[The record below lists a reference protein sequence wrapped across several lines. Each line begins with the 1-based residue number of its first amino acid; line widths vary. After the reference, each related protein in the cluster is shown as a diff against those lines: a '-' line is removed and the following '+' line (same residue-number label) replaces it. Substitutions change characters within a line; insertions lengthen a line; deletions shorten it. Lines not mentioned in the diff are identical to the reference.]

1 MKKVTTTFLILFL
14 FCSLGV
20 SAQGKKPLKDR
31 VDAMKI
37 GFLTDRLNLTP
48 EEAKT
53 FWPVYNMYSDDL
65 DKLRKDRRENIINAR
80 ENFDDM
86 SDADLEKTVDNE
98 IIFRQNE
105 LEILKKYHP
114 QFKKILPIKKVA
126 KLYKSEED
134 FKRRLLDMIQD
145 RREDRRDGQRQGS
158 PPNIH

>member
-1 MKKVTTTFLILFL
+1 MKRTAKCFLILLFL
-14 FCSLGV
+14 YSTGLP
-20 SAQGKKPLKDR
+20 AQEKRPAKER

-37 GFLTDRLNLTP
+37 GFLTDRLDLTP

-65 DKLRKDRRENIINAR
+65 EKLRKGRRENIINTR

-86 SDADLEKTVDNE
+86 SDADLEKSVDNE

-114 QFKKILPIKKVA
+114 QFKKILPIRKVA

-134 FKRRLLDMIQD
+134 FKRKLLDLIQD
-145 RREDRRDGQRQGS
+145 RREDRKDGQHQGP